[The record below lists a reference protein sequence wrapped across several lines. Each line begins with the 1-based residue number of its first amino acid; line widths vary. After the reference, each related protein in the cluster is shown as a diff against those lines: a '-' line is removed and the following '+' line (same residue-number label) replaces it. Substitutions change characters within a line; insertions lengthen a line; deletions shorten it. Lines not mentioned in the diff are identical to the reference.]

1 MNLED
6 KALVFA
12 TAAHAAIG
20 QTRKYTKEPYINH
33 PIRVKEIMDKYA
45 GNVTDTMRAAALLHD
60 VVEDTD
66 ISLDL
71 IEEQFGSEV
80 MELVF
85 WLTDKSKK
93 SDGNRK
99 LRKAIDRESLARAP
113 AEAQTIK
120 LADLIDNSDS
130 IEKYD
135 ASFWKVYS
143 EEKKALLE
151 VLTKGDTVLQNI
163 AQQMLGGV

>member
-1 MNLED
+1 MDQVE

-12 TAAHAAIG
+12 TAAHGAIG

-33 PIRVKEIMDKYA
+33 PKRVMETVRNY
-45 GNVTDTMRAAALLHD
+45 VTDATPEMLAAALLHD

-66 ISLDL
+66 ITLEL
-71 IEEQFGSEV
+71 IEEVFGYEV

-99 LRKAIDRESLARAP
+99 TRKAIDREHLGRAP
-113 AEAQTIK
+113 AQAQTIK

-130 IEKYD
+130 IAQHD
-135 ASFWKVYS
+135 ASFWKVYK
-143 EEKKALLE
+143 EEKQALLA
-151 VLTKGDTVLQNI
+151 VLTKGNPVLKNI
-163 AQQMLGGV
+163 AQQMLGGE

>member
-1 MNLED
+1 MDLVE

-12 TAAHAAIG
+12 TAAHGAIG
-20 QTRKYTKEPYINH
+20 QTRKYTKEAYIAH
-33 PIRVKEIMDKYA
+33 PIRVKETVEKYSGSA
-45 GNVTDTMRAAALLHD
+45 TDAMLAAALLHD

-66 ISLDL
+66 ITFDI
-71 IEEQFGSEV
+71 IESVFGTEV

-93 SDGNRK
+93 ADGNRK
-99 LRKAIDRESLARAP
+99 TRKAIDREHLARAP

-130 IEKYD
+130 IAKYD
-135 ASFWKVYS
+135 ASFWKVYR
-143 EEKKALLE
+143 EEKKALLA
-151 VLTKGDTVLQNI
+151 VLTKGDPVLRNI
-163 AQQMLGGV
+163 AQQMLGGD